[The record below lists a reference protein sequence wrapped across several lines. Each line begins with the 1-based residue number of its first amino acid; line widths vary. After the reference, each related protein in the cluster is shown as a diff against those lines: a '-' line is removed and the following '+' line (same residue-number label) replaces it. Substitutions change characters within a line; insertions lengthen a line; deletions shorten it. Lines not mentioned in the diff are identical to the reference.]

1 MNVLVLDESLDLAGV
16 VGQLAPLRG
25 WQPHFIGSLHEL
37 ELGFRAYGRPAL
49 VIVNLQAPLTAWQL
63 GQRLMPPTRQP
74 ASSCSIRLT
83 PTKTQP
89 FRARRLLLSQLPIRP
104 TIRASQP
111 QMLIRQSR
119 RNSFLQPA

>member
-63 GQRLMPPTRQP
+63 GQRLRSLEGDSPVVVVIGPQGGAEVPPPLPGNGYEP
-74 ASSCSIRLT
+74 AFSF
-83 PTKTQP
+83 Q
-89 FRARRLLLSQLPIRP
+89 FR
-104 TIRASQP
+104 
-111 QMLIRQSR
+111 M
-119 RNSFLQPA
+119 